1 MKLSYMKTKLIA
13 FISFWVLMQNVHGQQ
28 LTASNDSL
36 IIIDY
41 AKAFRI
47 QTDLISIPVLKQI
60 ISAKEIVIQNQNGII
75 EAQNKGNNALK
86 LRINT
91 LEAQNKNK
99 TLQLRKRGL
108 WVMGL
113 TTALVI
119 ETYIIIFSN
128 GIR

>member
-1 MKLSYMKTKLIA
+1 
-13 FISFWVLMQNVHGQQ
+13 MQNVHGQQ

-99 TLQLRKRGL
+99 TLQLRKRGI